1 MIHRKHGQLALAL
14 GLVVAIA
21 APATAAARPPRQT
34 VELTLLGTTDV
45 HGHIY
50 PTTYFGGDKVEDVG
64 LAKVYTLIKEAR
76 AKNPNTLLVD
86 SGDMLQG
93 SPLAYHQAKVAE
105 VPGPNPMIQAM
116 NAMGYTVAGVGNHEF
131 NFGLPHLYRSYSE
144 AKFPLISGNIYGL
157 KPEYTYEK
165 KVGTRDN
172 PATTFKPYHIAE
184 VAGIKVGI
192 VSFAPPG
199 ITIWDKANV
208 QGKIDVG
215 DILVAAKRWI
225 PELKKQGA
233 DIIVANPHSGL
244 GGKFGPA
251 YAGYSA
257 SSGLPPEN
265 VGLELARLFPEIDVI
280 FAGHSHQD
288 VPGELTPE
296 GVACCQAG
304 KWGEHLAIA
313 HLTLSKENGKWK
325 VVSKKTETRSTQGVV
340 PAPEI
345 LAVSQA
351 AHEATLAYVRASI
364 AKTSVSWSAKDS
376 QIQDTPLIDLIN
388 QVQLEATGAQLS
400 SAASFNTEAELR
412 KGSVSIA
419 DVASVYPYEN
429 NLVAISITGKQLKA
443 YLEHTARFYNAAKA
457 GLPLIN
463 PEVRGYNYD
472 MVVGVDYLI
481 DRTKPVGQRIGKLE
495 YQGKPVREDQAFTMA
510 MNSYRQRGGGGYEMF
525 KDAPVVYSKEE
536 SIRELLIEFLRKR
549 GTIEPRDVFRKNWEL
564 LPATR

>member
-1 MIHRKHGQLALAL
+1 MTL
-14 GLVVAIA
+14 A
-21 APATAAARPPRQT
+21 APAAAFAPPPAQT
-34 VELTLLGTTDV
+34 IELTLLGTTDV
-45 HGHIY
+45 HGHLY
-50 PTTYFGGDKVEDVG
+50 PTTYFNGDMVEDVG

-76 AKNPNTLLVD
+76 AQNPNTVLVD

-93 SPLAYHQAKVAE
+93 SPLAYYHAKVAKT
-105 VPGPNPMIQAM
+105 PGPNPMIQAM

-131 NFGLPHLYRSYSE
+131 NFGLPHLYQAYSE

-157 KPEYTYEK
+157 TPEHTYSK
-165 KVGTRDN
+165 KAGTQER
-172 PATTFKPYHIAE
+172 PETTFKPYHIAE
-184 VAGIKVGI
+184 VAGVKVGI

-199 ITIWDKANV
+199 ITVWDKANV

-225 PELKKQGA
+225 PELKRQGA

-251 YAGYSA
+251 YSGYSA

-313 HLTLSKENGKWK
+313 HLTLTKQNGKWK
-325 VVSKKTETRSTQGVV
+325 VVSKKTETRSTKDVA

-345 LAVSQA
+345 LAVSKP
-351 AHEATLAYVRASI
+351 AHEATLAYVRSSI
-364 AKTSVSWSAKDS
+364 AKTSSTWSAKDS
-376 QIQDTPLIDLIN
+376 QVQDTPLVDLIN

-400 SAASFNTEAELR
+400 SAASFNTEAALQ
-412 KGSVSIA
+412 KGSISIA
-419 DVASVYPYEN
+419 DIAAVYPYEN
-429 NLVAISITGKQLKA
+429 NLVAVRITGEQLKA
-443 YLEHTARFYNAAKA
+443 YLEHTARFFNAPAP

-472 MVVGVDYLI
+472 MIVGVDYAI
-481 DRTKPVGQRIGKLE
+481 DRSKPIGQRIVKLT
-495 YQGKPVREDQAFTMA
+495 YQGKPVGKQQTFTMA

-525 KDAPVVYSKEE
+525 TDAPVIYSKEE
-536 SIRELLIEFLRKR
+536 SIRELLIDYLRKR
-549 GTIEPRDVFRKNWEL
+549 GTIEPQDVFRKNWEL
-564 LPATR
+564 LPAASAKTR

>member
-1 MIHRKHGQLALAL
+1 MIHRKHGQVAVVL
-14 GLVVAIA
+14 GLAMTLA
-21 APATAAARPPRQT
+21 APATAAAPQT

-50 PTTYFGGDKVEDVG
+50 PTTYFNGDKVEDVG
-64 LAKVYTLIKEAR
+64 LAKLYTLIKEAR
-76 AKNPNTLLVD
+76 AKNPNTVLVD

-93 SPLAYHQAKVAE
+93 SPLAYYQAKVAKE
-105 VPGPNPMIQAM
+105 PGPNPMIQAM

-131 NFGLPHLYRSYSE
+131 NFGLPHLFRSYSE
-144 AKFPLISGNIYGL
+144 AKFPTISGNIYAL
-157 KPEYTYEK
+157 KPEYSYTK
-165 KVGTRDN
+165 KMGT
-172 PATTFKPYHIAE
+172 PEQPPTVFKPYHIAE
-184 VAGIKVGI
+184 VAGVKVGI

-208 QGKIDVG
+208 EGKIEVG

-233 DIIVANPHSGL
+233 DIIIANPHSGL

-251 YAGYSA
+251 YSGYSA
-257 SSGLPPEN
+257 ASGLPPEN

-288 VPGELTPE
+288 IPGELTPE

-313 HLTLSKENGKWK
+313 HLKLSKQNGKWK
-325 VVSKKTETRSTQGVV
+325 VVSKKTETRSTQGVA

-345 LAVSQA
+345 LEISKA
-351 AHEATLAYVRASI
+351 AHEATLAYVRSAI
-364 AKTSVSWSAKDS
+364 AKTSTSWSAQES
-376 QIQDTPLIDLIN
+376 QLKDTPLIDLIN

-400 SAASFNTEAELR
+400 SAASFNTEAIL
-412 KGSVSIA
+412 KQGDISIA
-419 DVASVYPYEN
+419 DIAAVYPYEN
-429 NLVAISITGKQLKA
+429 NLVAIQITGKQLKE
-443 YLEHTARFYNAAKA
+443 YLEHTARFYNAPAP
-457 GLPLIN
+457 GQPLIN

-472 MVVGVDYLI
+472 MVVGVDYVI
-481 DRTKPVGQRIGKLE
+481 DRRKPLGQRIVKLE
-495 YQGKPVREDQAFTMA
+495 YQGKPVRGDQTFTMA

-525 KDAPVVYSKEE
+525 QDAPVVYSKEE
-536 SIRELLIEFLRKR
+536 SIRELLIDYLRKR
-549 GTIEPRDVFRKNWEL
+549 GSIEPKDVFRKNWEL
-564 LPATR
+564 VPAER